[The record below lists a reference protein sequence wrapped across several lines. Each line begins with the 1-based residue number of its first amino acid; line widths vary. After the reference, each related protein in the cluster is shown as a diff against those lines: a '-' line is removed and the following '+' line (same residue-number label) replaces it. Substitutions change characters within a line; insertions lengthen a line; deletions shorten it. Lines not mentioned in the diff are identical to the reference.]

1 MKLAKL
7 QTSEIRKVTIIE
19 NEAEKDVVE
28 SKNFQL
34 FDENDKAVGNVFSH
48 KGGFS
53 INLQLTN
60 APENTAEDTLVLI
73 KSLFA

>member
-1 MKLAKL
+1 MKANRLK
-7 QTSEIRKVTIIE
+7 TSEIRKVTIMD

-53 INLQLTN
+53 INLHLEN
-60 APENTAEDTLVLI
+60 APENTDEDTLALI
-73 KSLFA
+73 KSIFS